1 MAEKVIMPK
10 QGLQMTE
17 GTIISWLKKVGD
29 DVSEGEP
36 LFEMETDKLTITIDS
51 TFTGTLLK
59 ILKEEGET
67 VPITEPIAVIGEKG
81 EDISAL
87 DLGKAVPEQAAAK
100 EQTEQAGQVGNDDPS
115 LNIVIMPKQGLQMTE
130 GTIISWLKK
139 VGDEVSEGE
148 PLFEMETDKL
158 TITIDSTFTGTLLKI
173 LKEEGETVPITEPIA
188 IIGEKGK
195 DVSGLALGGSKPAE
209 AEEKKENAPVV
220 PLNPA
225 EPAKVVPLAT
235 PAAPKRTGRVFITP
249 RAKMR
254 CAERGISDWSD
265 IPGSG
270 PDGLIIERDVLS
282 YVIPAP
288 AALTAAVQSCAKITV
303 SVNIAEAKKYV
314 DDLTNGGN
322 AITLTDIIQK
332 ASAAAAKRLEG
343 FDEITVRSLAGTSV
357 LNYSP
362 EFKPEMKLL
371 LSAGGVN
378 DGKLILAVSFRE
390 DEYDAETIASF
401 ISSVAALLENP
412 LLMLAI

>member
-1 MAEKVIMPK
+1 MAE
-10 QGLQMTE
+10 
-17 GTIISWLKKVGD
+17 
-29 DVSEGEP
+29 
-36 LFEMETDKLTITIDS
+36 
-51 TFTGTLLK
+51 
-59 ILKEEGET
+59 
-67 VPITEPIAVIGEKG
+67 
-81 EDISAL
+81 
-87 DLGKAVPEQAAAK
+87 
-100 EQTEQAGQVGNDDPS
+100 
-115 LNIVIMPKQGLQMTE
+115 IVIMPKQGLQMTE

-188 IIGEKGK
+188 IIGSEGEDISALVPVGGAAEQNATGPAGDAATVQADPSLNVVIMPKQGLQMTEGTVISWLKKVGDEVSEGEPLFEMETDKLTITIDSTFTGTLLKILKEEGETVPITEPIAIIGEKGK
-195 DVSGLALGGSKPAE
+195 DVSGIDFGSAKPSGNAE
-209 AEEKKENAPVV
+209 KPESAPV
-220 PLNPA
+220 PADRPA
-225 EPAKVVPLAT
+225 EPVKVSA
-235 PAAPKRTGRVFITP
+235 PAPMPVKRTGRVFITP

-254 CAERGISDWSD
+254 CVERGIDDWSS
-265 IPGSG
+265 IQGSG

-303 SVNIAEAKKYV
+303 SVNIAEVKKYV

-343 FDEITVRSLAGTSV
+343 FNDITVKSLAGTSV